1 MYIHVRNFGDIP
13 IDYSDMFTM
22 IEQSWD
28 NIRLSLKNH
37 GEITFEQYVVSEKT
51 MLGLTMGIYWTRT
64 NHYVG
69 SENTMV
75 LVVMR
80 ATR

>member
-1 MYIHVRNFGDIP
+1 MYIQVRNYGDIP
-13 IDYSDMFTM
+13 IDYSGMFTM
-22 IEQSWD
+22 VEQSWD

-37 GEITFEQYVVSEKT
+37 GEITFEQCVVFLKT
-51 MLGLTMGIYWTRT
+51 SFGPMIDIYWTRT

-69 SENTMV
+69 SENTLV

-80 ATR
+80 AT